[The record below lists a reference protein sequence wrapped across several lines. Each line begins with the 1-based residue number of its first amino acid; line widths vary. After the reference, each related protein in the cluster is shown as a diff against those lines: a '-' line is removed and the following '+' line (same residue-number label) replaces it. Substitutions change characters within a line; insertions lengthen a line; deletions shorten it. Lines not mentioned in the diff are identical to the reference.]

1 MSNGSVNFV
10 KKSQVLMC
18 QFEDCWDKK
27 EAKII
32 QAHEIIANIKPEIG
46 KIRPVVIVYPHKRS
60 KLAIVI
66 PFTTKKP
73 FKRDTNA
80 LHIPAGAMPG
90 VLGRA
95 ECWALCDMPQT
106 VCTHRLRTVFSGDRN
121 KYRRRINQPDSILPV
136 EYFRQIAEKSALLF
150 YPLIRREKAANN
162 TDKNNGKNP

>member
-18 QFEDCWDKK
+18 GFEDCWDKK
-27 EAKII
+27 KSKII
-32 QAHEIIANIKPEIG
+32 QNHEIIANIKPEIG

-73 FKRDTNA
+73 YKKNTNA
-80 LHIPAGAMPG
+80 LHIPAGVMPG
-90 VLGRA
+90 VLGRT

-106 VCTHRLRTVFSGDRN
+106 VCTDRLKTVFSGN
-121 KYRRRINQPDSILPV
+121 KNVYQRRINQAVSVLPA
-136 EYFRQIAEKSALLF
+136 EFYRQIIEKSAQLLC
-150 YPLIRREKAANN
+150 PQ
-162 TDKNNGKNP
+162 

>member
-1 MSNGSVNFV
+1 MSNGFVNFV

-27 EAKII
+27 ESKII
-32 QAHEIIANIKPEIG
+32 QNHEIIANIKPEIG

-73 FKRDTNA
+73 YKKDTNA
-80 LHIPAGAMPG
+80 LHIPAGKMPG
-90 VLGRA
+90 VLVRI

-106 VCTHRLRTVFSGDRN
+106 VCTHRLKTVFSGN
-121 KYRRRINQPDSILPV
+121 KDEYQRRINQVDSILPV
-136 EYFRQIAEKSALLF
+136 EFFKQIIEKSALLLC
-150 YPLIRREKAANN
+150 PLIKTNN
-162 TDKNNGKNP
+162 